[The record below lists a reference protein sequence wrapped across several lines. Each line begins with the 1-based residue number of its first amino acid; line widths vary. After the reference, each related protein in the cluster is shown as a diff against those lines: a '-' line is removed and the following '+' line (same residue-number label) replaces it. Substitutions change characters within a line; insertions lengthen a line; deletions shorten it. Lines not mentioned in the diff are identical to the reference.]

1 MINIL
6 SFTFGPFQENTYV
19 LVDETKKGVIIDP
32 GCSSS
37 LERKGL
43 LDCIADEGIDLVHL
57 LNTHCHLDH
66 IAGNYLINEKF
77 NLPLTMH
84 KLDIPTLHMAPRS
97 AEVYGIPLTP
107 SPEPEVFIEEGDII
121 KFGNSEL
128 KVIFTPGHAPGH
140 VVFYNEAQNF
150 LIAGD
155 TLFQRSIGR
164 TDLPGGDHNTLIESI
179 KSKIFALPENTIV
192 YCGHGPSTTIG
203 EEKRE
208 NPFLV

>member
-19 LVDETKKGVIIDP
+19 LFDETKQGVIIDP

-43 LDCIADEGIDLVHL
+43 LDAIADEGINLVHL

-66 IAGNYLINEKF
+66 IAGNYLINDKF

-107 SPEPEVFIEEGDII
+107 SPEPEVFIEEGDVI

-128 KVIFTPGHAPGH
+128 QVLFTPGHAPGH

-155 TLFQRSIGR
+155 TVFQRSIGR
-164 TDLPGGDHNTLIESI
+164 TDLPGGNHETLIDSI
-179 KSKIFALPENTIV
+179 KTKILTLPENTII
-192 YCGHGPSTTIG
+192 YCGHGPITTVI
-203 EEKRE
+203 EEKME

>member
-6 SFTFGPFQENTYV
+6 SFTFGPFQENTYI
-19 LVDETKKGVIIDP
+19 LFDETKKGVIIDP

-43 LDCIADEGIDLVHL
+43 LDTIADEGIELVHL

-66 IAGNYLINEKF
+66 IAGNYIINEKF

-84 KLDIPTLHMAPRS
+84 KPDIPTLYMAPKS
-97 AEVYGIPLTP
+97 AELYGIPLTP
-107 SPEPEVFIEEGDII
+107 SPEPEVFIDEGDSI

-128 KVIFTPGHAPGH
+128 KVLFTPGHAPGH
-140 VVFYNEAQNF
+140 VVFYNEEQNF

-155 TLFQRSIGR
+155 TVFQRSIGR
-164 TDLPGGDHNTLIESI
+164 TDLPGGDHDTLIQSI
-179 KSKIFALPENTIV
+179 KDKILTLPDNTII
-192 YCGHGPSTTIG
+192 YSGHGPSTTVV
-203 EEKRE
+203 EERME
-208 NPFLV
+208 NPYLS